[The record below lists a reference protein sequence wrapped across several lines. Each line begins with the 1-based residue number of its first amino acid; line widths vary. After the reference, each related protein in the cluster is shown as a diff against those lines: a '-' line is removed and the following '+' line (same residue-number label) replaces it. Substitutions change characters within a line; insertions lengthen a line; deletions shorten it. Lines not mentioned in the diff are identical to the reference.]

1 MEPFPA
7 KRRRCDSS
15 EAPTERPLFVDPSF
29 PHDEA
34 LRIDGVTWRRPKEIC
49 ARPQFIVD
57 GATRRDVCQGNLSNC
72 WFLSALSCLSLYPHL
87 LQQVVPAG
95 QDFEDGYNGSFK
107 FQFWQYGKWTEVLV
121 DDLLPTVP
129 LGDNGD
135 CGVGRAQYK
144 LLFMHSNDT
153 DEFWSSLLEKAY
165 AKLKGGYSALQMG
178 FASEALVDMTGG
190 IVQSIKTS
198 GSSTELWSHLSHM
211 LQRGALICCGNTQNT
226 EPYTTIHH
234 NILGIYYPFY
244 ITVTA
249 PTGRLFLEGYSRY
262 LLPFLYHWYCS
273 HWKAIPGIYY
283 PFYITVTAPTGRL
296 FQVSTTLSISLLL
309 LPLEGY
315 SSSFLGGT
323 DSVSHSSFSPSV
335 CATLQWEGQT
345 HDSRFAACIPDVGY
359 TEKRYSFW
367 MNPQFSFVLLEED
380 NNSNHPHPA
389 CNFIV
394 AVMQKHQR
402 LRRAGSIRVACNI
415 FQGDETHAYLF
426 EETLRHS
433 QPLLC
438 SGPCDNHREVV
449 VCSRLPPGRYVIIP
463 SLEKASDEGE
473 FVIRVLKEKNCSR
486 PPGGAIPYRE
496 ILPLPLE
503 EDLCSDRFQLF
514 ASQDGR
520 LTNTQLQKLLA
531 SLFNE
536 FAPTLPSFTLD
547 MCRCLLASVDT
558 AAVGSIDYEQFTE
571 LWKAISTGTRIFYNM
586 PRQEDGKLGK
596 DQIVPALQAAGK
608 KFVKFIH

>member
-1 MEPFPA
+1 MEPSPA
-7 KRRRCDSS
+7 KRSRRDSS
-15 EAPTERPLFVDPSF
+15 EAPTEHPLFVDPSF

-49 ARPQFIVD
+49 ARPQFIVG

-107 FQFWQYGKWTEVLV
+107 FQFWQYGKWIEVLV

-211 LQRGALICCGNTQNT
+211 LQRGALICCGNTQGELETSNLMGILSYHMYSVT
-226 EPYTTIHH
+226 GAKEVQTIQGTVCLLRIRNPWGHKEWLGPWRDGGPEWQFVE
-234 NILGIYYPFY
+234 NLQEIEVVILEDGEF
-244 ITVTA
+244 
-249 PTGRLFLEGYSRY
+249 
-262 LLPFLYHWYCS
+262 WM
-273 HWKAIPGIYY
+273 AIED
-283 PFYITVTAPTGRL
+283 FQNN
-296 FQVSTTLSISLLL
+296 FQVLEICHLGPNSLSRIGGAAR
-309 LPLEGY
+309 PWECVTYEGKWVKGL
-315 SSSFLGGT
+315 SAGGSIA
-323 DSVSHSSFSPSV
+323 SV
-335 CATLQWEGQT
+335 
-345 HDSRFAACIPDVGY
+345 D
-359 TEKRYSFW
+359 SFW

-473 FVIRVLKEKNCSR
+473 FVIRVLTEKNCSR
-486 PPGGAIPYRE
+486 PPGGAVPYRE
-496 ILPLPLE
+496 ILPLSLE
-503 EDLCSDRFQLF
+503 KDLCSSRFQQF

-531 SLFNE
+531 SLFSE

-547 MCRCLLASVDT
+547 MCRCLLASVDL
-558 AAVGSIDYEQFTE
+558 
-571 LWKAISTGTRIFYNM
+571 LW
-586 PRQEDGKLGK
+586 
-596 DQIVPALQAAGK
+596 VP
-608 KFVKFIH
+608 